1 MAMLTRRID
10 ALGRITIPKEIRKSM
25 NLYEGCLCA
34 ISATQNGILI
44 KNADDNLQKDLQ
56 FIIDKYISESG
67 WSDAVLK
74 RKKMEKIKER
84 YFMSVLQGKS
94 YTKGKYTFS
103 LDCDVPD

>member
-1 MAMLTRRID
+1 MAELARRID
-10 ALGRITIPKEIRKSM
+10 ALGRITIPKEIRKSI

-74 RKKMEKIKER
+74 LMEVQDEIEFEPENNR
-84 YFMSVLQGKS
+84 EPGEY
-94 YTKGKYTFS
+94 
-103 LDCDVPD
+103 

>member
-56 FIIDKYISESG
+56 FNIDKYISESG

-74 RKKMEKIKER
+74 LMEVQDEIE
-84 YFMSVLQGKS
+84 FEPEENGEN
-94 YTKGKYTFS
+94 
-103 LDCDVPD
+103 

>member
-74 RKKMEKIKER
+74 LMEVQDEIQFEPEEN
-84 YFMSVLQGKS
+84 GEN
-94 YTKGKYTFS
+94 
-103 LDCDVPD
+103 

>member
-10 ALGRITIPKEIRKSM
+10 ALGRITITKEIRKSM

-74 RKKMEKIKER
+74 LMEVQDEIE
-84 YFMSVLQGKS
+84 FEPEENGEN
-94 YTKGKYTFS
+94 
-103 LDCDVPD
+103 

>member
-10 ALGRITIPKEIRKSM
+10 ALGRITIPKEIRKGM

-74 RKKMEKIKER
+74 LMEVQDEIE
-84 YFMSVLQGKS
+84 FEPEENGEN
-94 YTKGKYTFS
+94 
-103 LDCDVPD
+103 

>member
-67 WSDAVLK
+67 WSDEVLK
-74 RKKMEKIKER
+74 LMEVQDEIE
-84 YFMSVLQGKS
+84 FEPEENGEN
-94 YTKGKYTFS
+94 
-103 LDCDVPD
+103 

>member
-74 RKKMEKIKER
+74 LMEVQEEIE
-84 YFMSVLQGKS
+84 FEPEENGEN
-94 YTKGKYTFS
+94 
-103 LDCDVPD
+103 

>member
-56 FIIDKYISESG
+56 FIIDKYISDSG

-74 RKKMEKIKER
+74 LMEVQDEIE
-84 YFMSVLQGKS
+84 FEPEENGEN
-94 YTKGKYTFS
+94 
-103 LDCDVPD
+103 

>member
-1 MAMLTRRID
+1 MAELARRID

-74 RKKMEKIKER
+74 LMEVQDEIEFEPEENGDMK
-84 YFMSVLQGKS
+84 
-94 YTKGKYTFS
+94 
-103 LDCDVPD
+103 

>member
-1 MAMLTRRID
+1 MAELARRID

-44 KNADDNLQKDLQ
+44 KNADDNLQKDFQ

-74 RKKMEKIKER
+74 LMEVQDEIKFEPEKNGD
-84 YFMSVLQGKS
+84 MK
-94 YTKGKYTFS
+94 
-103 LDCDVPD
+103 

>member
-1 MAMLTRRID
+1 MAELSRRID

-74 RKKMEKIKER
+74 LMEVQDEIKFEPEENGD
-84 YFMSVLQGKS
+84 MK
-94 YTKGKYTFS
+94 
-103 LDCDVPD
+103 

>member
-1 MAMLTRRID
+1 MAMLARRID

-25 NLYEGCLCA
+25 NLYEGCLCS
-34 ISATQNGILI
+34 ISETQNGILI

-74 RKKMEKIKER
+74 LMEVQDEIEFEPEEKEEN
-84 YFMSVLQGKS
+84 
-94 YTKGKYTFS
+94 
-103 LDCDVPD
+103 

>member
-74 RKKMEKIKER
+74 LMEVQDEIE
-84 YFMSVLQGKS
+84 FEPEETGEN
-94 YTKGKYTFS
+94 
-103 LDCDVPD
+103 

>member
-1 MAMLTRRID
+1 MAELARRID

-74 RKKMEKIKER
+74 LMEVQDEIEFEPEEKEEN
-84 YFMSVLQGKS
+84 YGEVF
-94 YTKGKYTFS
+94 YE
-103 LDCDVPD
+103 

>member
-1 MAMLTRRID
+1 MAELARRID
-10 ALGRITIPKEIRKSM
+10 ALARITIPKEIRKSM

-74 RKKMEKIKER
+74 LMEVQDEIE
-84 YFMSVLQGKS
+84 FEPEENGEN
-94 YTKGKYTFS
+94 
-103 LDCDVPD
+103 

>member
-10 ALGRITIPKEIRKSM
+10 AFGRITIPKEIRKSM

-74 RKKMEKIKER
+74 LMEVQDEIE
-84 YFMSVLQGKS
+84 FEPEENGEN
-94 YTKGKYTFS
+94 
-103 LDCDVPD
+103 

>member
-74 RKKMEKIKER
+74 LMEVQDEIE
-84 YFMSVLQGKS
+84 FEPEENG
-94 YTKGKYTFS
+94 
-103 LDCDVPD
+103 DN

>member
-1 MAMLTRRID
+1 MRFVQFLFFRH

-25 NLYEGCLCA
+25 NLYEGCLCS
-34 ISATQNGILI
+34 ISETQNGILI

-74 RKKMEKIKER
+74 LMEVQDEIEFEPEER
-84 YFMSVLQGKS
+84 
-94 YTKGKYTFS
+94 
-103 LDCDVPD
+103 

>member
-44 KNADDNLQKDLQ
+44 KNTDDNLQKDLQ

-74 RKKMEKIKER
+74 LMEVQDEIE
-84 YFMSVLQGKS
+84 FEPEENGEN
-94 YTKGKYTFS
+94 
-103 LDCDVPD
+103 

>member
-56 FIIDKYISESG
+56 FIIDKYISEPG

-74 RKKMEKIKER
+74 LMEVQDEIE
-84 YFMSVLQGKS
+84 FEPEENGEN
-94 YTKGKYTFS
+94 
-103 LDCDVPD
+103 

>member
-10 ALGRITIPKEIRKSM
+10 GLGRITIPKEIRKSM

-74 RKKMEKIKER
+74 LMEVQDEIE
-84 YFMSVLQGKS
+84 FEPEENGEN
-94 YTKGKYTFS
+94 
-103 LDCDVPD
+103 

>member
-1 MAMLTRRID
+1 MAELSRRID

-74 RKKMEKIKER
+74 LMEVQDEIEFEPEEKEEN
-84 YFMSVLQGKS
+84 
-94 YTKGKYTFS
+94 
-103 LDCDVPD
+103 

>member
-34 ISATQNGILI
+34 IRATQNGILI

-67 WSDAVLK
+67 VMQS
-74 RKKMEKIKER
+74 
-84 YFMSVLQGKS
+84 
-94 YTKGKYTFS
+94 
-103 LDCDVPD
+103 

>member
-1 MAMLTRRID
+1 MQHGRVSQENC

-74 RKKMEKIKER
+74 LMEVQDEIEFEPEEKEEN
-84 YFMSVLQGKS
+84 
-94 YTKGKYTFS
+94 
-103 LDCDVPD
+103 

>member
-1 MAMLTRRID
+1 MAELARRID

-56 FIIDKYISESG
+56 FIIDKYISESE

-74 RKKMEKIKER
+74 LMEVQDEIKFEPEENGD
-84 YFMSVLQGKS
+84 MK
-94 YTKGKYTFS
+94 
-103 LDCDVPD
+103 

>member
-1 MAMLTRRID
+1 MAMLARRID

-74 RKKMEKIKER
+74 LMEVQDEIEFEPENNR
-84 YFMSVLQGKS
+84 ETGEY
-94 YTKGKYTFS
+94 
-103 LDCDVPD
+103 

>member
-1 MAMLTRRID
+1 MAELARRID

-74 RKKMEKIKER
+74 LMEVQDEIKFLEVTFGAF
-84 YFMSVLQGKS
+84 YPDIALES
-94 YTKGKYTFS
+94 YHIAF
-103 LDCDVPD
+103 

>member
-44 KNADDNLQKDLQ
+44 KNPDDNLQKDLQ

-74 RKKMEKIKER
+74 LMEVQDEIE
-84 YFMSVLQGKS
+84 FEPEENGEN
-94 YTKGKYTFS
+94 
-103 LDCDVPD
+103 

>member
-1 MAMLTRRID
+1 MAELARRID

-25 NLYEGCLCA
+25 NLYEGCLCV

-74 RKKMEKIKER
+74 LMEVQDEIEFEPEEKEEN
-84 YFMSVLQGKS
+84 
-94 YTKGKYTFS
+94 
-103 LDCDVPD
+103 

>member
-1 MAMLTRRID
+1 MAELARRID

-25 NLYEGCLCA
+25 SLYEGCLCA

-74 RKKMEKIKER
+74 LMEVQDEIKFE
-84 YFMSVLQGKS
+84 
-94 YTKGKYTFS
+94 
-103 LDCDVPD
+103 PEE

>member
-1 MAMLTRRID
+1 MAMLARRID

-74 RKKMEKIKER
+74 LMEVQDEIEFEPEEKEEN
-84 YFMSVLQGKS
+84 
-94 YTKGKYTFS
+94 
-103 LDCDVPD
+103 

>member
-34 ISATQNGILI
+34 ISATQNGIL
-44 KNADDNLQKDLQ
+44 
-56 FIIDKYISESG
+56 S
-67 WSDAVLK
+67 

>member
-1 MAMLTRRID
+1 MAELARRID

-25 NLYEGCLCA
+25 NLYECCLCA

-74 RKKMEKIKER
+74 LMEVQDEIKFE
-84 YFMSVLQGKS
+84 
-94 YTKGKYTFS
+94 
-103 LDCDVPD
+103 PEE

>member
-1 MAMLTRRID
+1 MAELTRRID

-74 RKKMEKIKER
+74 LMEVQDEIEFEPENNRKTGE
-84 YFMSVLQGKS
+84 Y
-94 YTKGKYTFS
+94 
-103 LDCDVPD
+103 

>member
-74 RKKMEKIKER
+74 LMEVQDEIEFEPKKKK
-84 YFMSVLQGKS
+84 KN
-94 YTKGKYTFS
+94 
-103 LDCDVPD
+103 

>member
-56 FIIDKYISESG
+56 FISDKYISESG

-74 RKKMEKIKER
+74 LMEVQDEIE
-84 YFMSVLQGKS
+84 FEPEENGEN
-94 YTKGKYTFS
+94 
-103 LDCDVPD
+103 

>member
-1 MAMLTRRID
+1 MRLS
-10 ALGRITIPKEIRKSM
+10 LS
-25 NLYEGCLCA
+25 
-34 ISATQNGILI
+34 
-44 KNADDNLQKDLQ
+44 
-56 FIIDKYISESG
+56 
-67 WSDAVLK
+67 